1 MVAQIGRFNMT
12 VAALAAACLVLWA
25 WQVRP
30 RPVNETHYHFALATR
45 PLPPDARAGPQRSDH
60 NAVGPDAEDWFHGE
74 VVSPDDDDQGSS
86 RNNDDNS
93 DDDELN
99 PDDQVY
105 PI

>member
-1 MVAQIGRFNMT
+1 MVAQIGRFNLM
-12 VAALAAACLVLWA
+12 VAVLAAACLVLWA

-30 RPVNETHYHFALATR
+30 RPITETHYHFALAAR

-60 NAVGPDAEDWFHGE
+60 SSVGSDSEDSFHGE
-74 VVSPDDDDQGSS
+74 VVSPDGDDQGS
-86 RNNDDNS
+86 RNNDDDG